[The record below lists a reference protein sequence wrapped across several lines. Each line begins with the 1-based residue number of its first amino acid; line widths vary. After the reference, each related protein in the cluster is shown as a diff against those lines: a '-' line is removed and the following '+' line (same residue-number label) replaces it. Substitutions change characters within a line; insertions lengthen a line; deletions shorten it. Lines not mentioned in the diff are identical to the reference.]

1 MNEKNVKVGISSC
14 LLGEKVRFD
23 GGHSQSKYCLHTLSE
38 FFKFRKFCPEMA
50 AGFGT
55 PRPSIRLIGNLENPQ
70 LVYSKNPNGDLRDQ
84 FEKGYARFITEQ
96 SDLSGYILMKNSPSC
111 GMDRI
116 KVYLENGHSH
126 VKRRPGLFAE
136 ALMKKYPNLPVE
148 EDGRLNDE
156 GLRENF
162 IMRVYAYYRLNQLKN
177 DALSMHALIRF
188 HSRYKYMVM
197 AHNQVAYKSL
207 GQLLNGSS
215 ELKIEELF
223 EVYSTQFMQ
232 AIAKPAKRTNHFN
245 TLQHIFGYL
254 KTALTPAAKA
264 DIINVLERYRNLEV
278 NLATPLSL
286 LNHYIKQYGSE
297 YIQSQYYL
305 NPYPEKLGLQNYI

>member
-1 MNEKNVKVGISSC
+1 MNENNVNVGISAC
-14 LLGEKVRFD
+14 LLGENVRFD

-50 AGFGT
+50 AGLGT
-55 PRPSIRLIGNLENPQ
+55 PRPAIRL
-70 LVYSKNPNGDLRDQ
+70 VGDLDDPKLYYSNNPG
-84 FEKGYARFITEQ
+84 EDLKGKLAKGYARFINEQ

-111 GMDRI
+111 GMSRI
-116 KVYLENGHSH
+116 KVYQENGHSH
-126 VKRRPGLFAE
+126 VKRRSGLFAE
-136 ALMKKYPNLPVE
+136 ALMEKYPNLPVE

-162 IMRVYAYYRLNQLKN
+162 IMRVYAYHRLNKLKGDN
-177 DALSMHALIRF
+177 LTMHGLIQF

-215 ELKIEELF
+215 KLEIEELF
-223 EVYSTQFMQ
+223 EEYSSQFMQ
-232 AIAKPAKRTNHFN
+232 AIAKPAKRLHHFN

-254 KTALTPAAKA
+254 KTSLTPAAKA
-264 DIINVLERYRNLEV
+264 DIISVLERYRNLEV

>member
-14 LLGEKVRFD
+14 LMGENVRFD
-23 GGHSQSKYCLHTLSE
+23 GGHSQSKYCLHTLTE

-50 AGFGT
+50 AGLGT
-55 PRPSIRLIGNLENPQ
+55 PRPAIRLVGDLENPQ
-70 LVYSKNPNGDLRDQ
+70 LVYSKNPDGNLREQ
-84 FEKGYARFITEQ
+84 FENGYSRFLNDQ

-116 KVYLENGHSH
+116 KVYMDNGHSH
-126 VKRRPGLFAE
+126 IKRRSGLFAE

-162 IMRVYAYYRLNQLKN
+162 IMRVYAYNRLNKVRDNLT
-177 DALSMHALIRF
+177 MHEIIQF
-188 HSRYKYMVM
+188 HSRYKYILM
-197 AHNQVAYKSL
+197 AQNQAAYKSL

-215 ELKIEELF
+215 ELGLEELF
-223 EVYSTQFMQ
+223 EFYSGEFMK
-232 AIAKPAKRTNHFN
+232 AISKPAKRAHHYN

-254 KTALTPAAKA
+254 KTSLTPAAKA
-264 DIINVLERYRNLEV
+264 DIINVLDRYKNLEV
-278 NLATPLSL
+278 NLATPISL
-286 LNHYIKQYGSE
+286 LNHYINQYGSE

-305 NPYPEKLGLQNYI
+305 HPYPEKLGLQNYI

>member
-1 MNEKNVKVGISSC
+1 MNENNVKVGISSC

-23 GGHSQSKYCLHTLSE
+23 GGHSQSKYCIHTLTE
-38 FFKFRKFCPEMA
+38 FFQFRQFCPEMA

-55 PRPSIRLIGNLENPQ
+55 PRPAIRLVGDLDNPK
-70 LVYSKNPNGDLRDQ
+70 LVYSNNPGEDLK
-84 FEKGYARFITEQ
+84 EKLSNGYAKFIKKQ

-116 KVYLENGHSH
+116 KVYMDNGHSH
-126 VKRRPGLFAE
+126 IKKRSGLFAQ
-136 ALMKKYPNLPVE
+136 ALMEKYPNLPVE

-162 IMRVYAYYRLNQLKN
+162 IMRVYAYHRLNKLK
-177 DALSMHALIRF
+177 DDELTMHALIQF

-197 AHNQVAYKSL
+197 AHSQVAYKSL
-207 GQLLNGSS
+207 GKLLNGSS
-215 ELKIEELF
+215 NLEIEELF
-223 EVYSTQFMQ
+223 DEYSSQFMQ
-232 AIAKPAKRTNHFN
+232 AISKPAKRTNHFN

-254 KTALTPAAKA
+254 KTSLTPAAKA
-264 DIINVLERYRNLEV
+264 DIINVLERYKNSEV